1 MSESS
6 TKLIKWLVLGV
17 AALVLGVGAVIIG
30 VPLVAASA
38 HASEQ
43 QQTTMPGTQLR
54 PDAPVPPQYLA
65 YVLKAGSICEDI
77 GPAQIAAQID
87 LESGWNPNAYA
98 DSGEVPAM
106 GIAQFTAA
114 TWQSWGGDYDG
125 DGTNSPYDP
134 GDAILA
140 QGHLMCDLVKWVRQN
155 LASGRLHGDVLDIAW
170 AAYFDG
176 RGGILAA
183 GGVPASGLAHD
194 YPQQVRARL
203 AKYAADDGDG
213 LPADGSGG
221 IPDGYRLPA
230 DARLAKVVSFALMQ
244 LGKPYVFGTAGPN
257 AYDCSGLTMA
267 AWAQVGVHMPHFTGD
282 QVHTGTAVG
291 SLAAMQPGDLIF
303 IPGSDG
309 TMSAPGH
316 VGLYI
321 GRGGDGA
328 QYLVQAPHTGDVV
341 KVTSVRSWSNQIAAI
356 RRPGNS

>member
-1 MSESS
+1 MS
-6 TKLIKWLVLGV
+6 KPLLIGG
-17 AALVLGVGAVIIG
+17 AALAIVVALCCG
-30 VPLVAASA
+30 VPLMAAGA
-38 HASEQ
+38 AAIAGQ
-43 QQTTMPGTQLR
+43 QSSDTEAAGGTGTQLR

-65 YVLKAGSICEDI
+65 YVLQAGSVCTDI

-87 LESGWNPNAYA
+87 LESSWNPNAYA
-98 DSGEVPAM
+98 DSGSVPAM

-114 TWQSWGGDYDG
+114 TWQSWGNDYDG

-134 GDAILA
+134 GDAIIA
-140 QGHLMCDLVKWVRQN
+140 QGHLMCDLVQWARDN
-155 LASGRLHGDVLDIAW
+155 LANGRLHGDLLDLAW

-183 GGVPASGLAHD
+183 GGMPASGLAQD
-194 YPQQVRARL
+194 YPQQVRDRL

-213 LPADGSGG
+213 LPDDAAAGL
-221 IPDGYRLPA
+221 PAGYHLPA
-230 DARLAKVVSFALMQ
+230 DPRLAKVVSFAIAQ
-244 LGKPYVFGTAGPN
+244 YGKPYVFGAAGPN
-257 AYDCSGLTMA
+257 SYDCSGLTMA
-267 AWAQVGVHMPHFTGD
+267 AWDQVGVHMPHFTGQ
-282 QVHTGTAVG
+282 QVHAGTAVA

-309 TMSAPGH
+309 TMSNPGH

-328 QYLVQAPHTGDVV
+328 QYVVQAPHTGDHV
-341 KVTSVRSWSNQIAAI
+341 KFTPVRSWSNQIAAI